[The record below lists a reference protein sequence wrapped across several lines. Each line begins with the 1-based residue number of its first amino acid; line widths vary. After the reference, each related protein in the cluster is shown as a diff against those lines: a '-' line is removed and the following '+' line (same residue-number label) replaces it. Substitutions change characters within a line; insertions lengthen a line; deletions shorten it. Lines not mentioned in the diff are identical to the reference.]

1 MTRKPPTNGRC
12 STAQSE
18 PAAHPERVP
27 LHHMT
32 RDQHTAGEGRK
43 RAGGGE
49 KGHKRPETQRDKK
62 QRPGNQTPEGEAG
75 NKDTKTTTTTPTPTT
90 TKTKPP
96 NMLHQATVNPT
107 CSGLRV
113 SGKGNSKIHCY

>member
-1 MTRKPPTNGRC
+1 MKHCTVGG
-12 STAQSE
+12 

-32 RDQHTAGEGRK
+32 RDQHTARGGVEEGRG
-43 RAGGGE
+43 RR
-49 KGHKRPETQRDKK
+49 KGHKRRETQRDKK

-75 NKDTKTTTTTPTPTT
+75 NKDTKTTKTTTTTPTPTPTTT